1 MHKYYKGS
9 QFNLL
14 IDEKFDEVVIFNTFS
29 GSVCCLEKDVW
40 NTICNNKVNET
51 CKYFNELKEQGL
63 IVPSDVDQVG
73 MIQYNEN
80 LAKFADNRTNLS
92 FVIAPT
98 LKCNLRCYYCFESNQ
113 NDTLIASDEM
123 LDSTINFIESMMNNE
138 TKSLH
143 INWFG
148 GEPMLAYDFILK
160 FSDRIKQV
168 TSNHNIKYTSAM
180 ISNGVFLTKEKAKI
194 LKERCNLNRVQ
205 ITLDGTRDEYCKRK
219 GTVPKVFDTVIKNII
234 DCSDILDINIRLNC
248 DRDNYNDLLTVID
261 QLFKNNNLSNHV
273 KVYLAP
279 IGDFNKKGIECFS
292 NDEFSEYKIKFD
304 NYIQTNY
311 PEHVLQTKELKP
323 RTCYCGLK
331 RNTNYAIGP
340 QGEIYT
346 CEHDLGINEKV
357 VGDIKNGL
365 YYTEYHK
372 KFLELNLSDKCKMCK
387 LLPLCLGGCPSV
399 RYNSGKEE
407 CCINE
412 RMVKYLVLKK
422 LNNKN

>member
-51 CKYFNELKEQGL
+51 CKHFNELKEQGL

-148 GEPMLAYDFILK
+148 GEPMLAIL
-160 FSDRIKQV
+160 F
-168 TSNHNIKYTSAM
+168 
-180 ISNGVFLTKEKAKI
+180 
-194 LKERCNLNRVQ
+194 
-205 ITLDGTRDEYCKRK
+205 
-219 GTVPKVFDTVIKNII
+219 
-234 DCSDILDINIRLNC
+234 
-248 DRDNYNDLLTVID
+248 
-261 QLFKNNNLSNHV
+261 
-273 KVYLAP
+273 
-279 IGDFNKKGIECFS
+279 
-292 NDEFSEYKIKFD
+292 
-304 NYIQTNY
+304 
-311 PEHVLQTKELKP
+311 
-323 RTCYCGLK
+323 
-331 RNTNYAIGP
+331 
-340 QGEIYT
+340 
-346 CEHDLGINEKV
+346 
-357 VGDIKNGL
+357 
-365 YYTEYHK
+365 
-372 KFLELNLSDKCKMCK
+372 
-387 LLPLCLGGCPSV
+387 
-399 RYNSGKEE
+399 
-407 CCINE
+407 
-412 RMVKYLVLKK
+412 
-422 LNNKN
+422 